1 MWFFEDTEYTQDVQ
15 EAVSTECGVS
25 LRALPWA
32 GSVLLLPLFM
42 SWEGRDLAEGEFY
55 LPSWILILKRKP
67 MLLPEVSKNMALKDG
82 NRVMPLD

>member
-1 MWFFEDTEYTQDVQ
+1 M
-15 EAVSTECGVS
+15 STECGVS

-67 MLLPEVSKNMALKDG
+67 LLLPEASKNMALKDG